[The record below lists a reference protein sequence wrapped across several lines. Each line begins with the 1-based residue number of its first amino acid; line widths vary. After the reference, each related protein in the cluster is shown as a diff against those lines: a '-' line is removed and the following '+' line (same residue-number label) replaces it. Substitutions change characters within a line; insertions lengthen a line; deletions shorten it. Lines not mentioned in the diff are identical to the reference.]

1 VLLPFRAH
9 PTRAAAN
16 PMPPA
21 RASPAAA
28 AHRRG
33 SRRKAAPPRQPWCCS
48 FGLDPQPAASR
59 SLLPAPPRAN
69 KQQPA
74 PPLSRRIRSP
84 GRVSPIDD
92 PSSGGAAGPLAS
104 ARLSSVSECPPLAPV
119 VERPTATLRMR
130 LVEKGVVI
138 EVHEVEKVRWESK
151 AVWKALRGGRG
162 GEVAVEGRVDVEAF
176 REAVEMMLQDEDE
189 DDAAS
194 VRRLARGG
202 VARAVSVLGVSA
214 LILLPCALHISSS

>member
-1 VLLPFRAH
+1 
-9 PTRAAAN
+9 
-16 PMPPA
+16 
-21 RASPAAA
+21 
-28 AHRRG
+28 
-33 SRRKAAPPRQPWCCS
+33 
-48 FGLDPQPAASR
+48 
-59 SLLPAPPRAN
+59 
-69 KQQPA
+69 
-74 PPLSRRIRSP
+74 
-84 GRVSPIDD
+84 
-92 PSSGGAAGPLAS
+92 LAS
-104 ARLSSVSECPPLAPV
+104 ARLSSVSECPPPAPV

>member
-1 VLLPFRAH
+1 
-9 PTRAAAN
+9 
-16 PMPPA
+16 MPPT
-21 RASPAAA
+21 RASPAEA
-28 AHRRG
+28 AH
-33 SRRKAAPPRQPWCCS
+33 RRKAAPPRQPWCCS
-48 FGLDPQPAASR
+48 FGLDPQAAASR

-69 KQQPA
+69 KQQ
-74 PPLSRRIRSP
+74 PLSRRIRSP

-104 ARLSSVSECPPLAPV
+104 ARLSSVSECPPPAPV
-119 VERPTATLRMR
+119 VERPKATLRMR

-138 EVHEVEKVRWESK
+138 EVEKVRWESK

-162 GEVAVEGRVDVEAF
+162 GEVAVEGRVDAEAF
-176 REAVEMMLQDEDE
+176 REAVEMMLEDE

-202 VARAVSVLGVSA
+202 VARAVSVLEVS
-214 LILLPCALHISSS
+214 